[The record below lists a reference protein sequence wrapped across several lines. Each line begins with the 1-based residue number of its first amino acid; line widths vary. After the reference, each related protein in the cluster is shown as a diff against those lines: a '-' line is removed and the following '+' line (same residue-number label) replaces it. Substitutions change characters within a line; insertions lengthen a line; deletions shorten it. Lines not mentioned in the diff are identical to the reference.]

1 MHVTNDGSL
10 QIAIENKMEHKQDER
25 EEGHKERYLRREF
38 YYSNY
43 QQTFRLPENVDAD
56 NISAQVSDGILSIVL
71 PKRNKETEEKSHR
84 AIEVK

>member
-1 MHVTNDGSL
+1 
-10 QIAIENKMEHKQDER
+10 MEHKQDER
-25 EEGHKERYLRREF
+25 EDGHKERYLRREF

-56 NISAQVSDGILSIVL
+56 NISAQVSDGVLSIAL
-71 PKRNKETEEKSHR
+71 PKRNKEAEVQSHR